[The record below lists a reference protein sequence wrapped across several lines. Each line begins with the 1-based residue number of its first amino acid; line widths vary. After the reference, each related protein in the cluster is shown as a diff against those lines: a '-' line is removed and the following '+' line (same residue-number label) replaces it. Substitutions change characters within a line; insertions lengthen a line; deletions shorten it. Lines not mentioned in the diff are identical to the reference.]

1 MCLGIF
7 LLRFTLYWTY
17 CISQTSVT
25 ISFPRLGKFPPR
37 ISPTI
42 FSGTFSF
49 SSSSETPIIWVW
61 MCLMLSQRSLKLSS
75 FLFTLYSVFCSAVV
89 ISTILSSSSLIHSSG
104 SVILLLI
111 PSSVFSIS
119 VIVLLITHN
128 EHIDFC
134 VPQFS
139 GSLLNISC
147 IFWTC
152 ASLLFLTAWIIFTI
166 ITLNIFSGRV
176 ILSSSFIWSYGSLH
190 CSFTC
195 NLFHCCLILSNLLS
209 LWSPFFRL
217 QGCGFSF
224 SSLPMVD

>member
-75 FLFTLYSVFCSAVV
+75 FLFTLYSIFCSAVV

-104 SVILLLI
+104 SLNSTIDSFQCIFNFNYCVVNYTQWAYWFLC
-111 PSSVFSIS
+111 SSVLWVLVKHFLYLLDLCLPS
-119 VIVLLITHN
+119 VS
-128 EHIDFC
+128 D
-134 VPQFS
+134 
-139 GSLLNISC
+139 SLDHLYYHYSE
-147 IFWTC
+147 F
-152 ASLLFLTAWIIFTI
+152 
-166 ITLNIFSGRV
+166 FSGRV
-176 ILSSSFIWSYGSLH
+176 LLSSSFIWSYGSLP